1 MNLKPHILNIIRKA
15 TLSTCQLVNLST
27 KKTCQL
33 VNLSTKKTRQLV
45 NLSPIIL
52 LLLTGCSTSR
62 NALRNTV
69 IGGLSG
75 TEYMEKVIE
84 WTPQRENLTAR
95 TRVQLN
101 TGSESSSVSVNANMR
116 IRRGELIRL
125 SVAPIL
131 GIEVARMDITPKG
144 VLVIDRM
151 NKRYVEIG
159 FAEVADMLNVEVDFN
174 ALQSLF
180 LNEIFLPGRESL
192 TVEDA
197 VKFDL
202 SEQDGRAHLQV
213 KDSRSQ
219 MKDLHSQMKDSRS
232 QAKAARRMNYSFFT
246 SATDGR
252 LEETVISL
260 KDLPYALHCR
270 YTDFTMVD
278 GDVFPQS
285 IELTPE
291 GTQKKY
297 SLGLKLSRIGT
308 DSDWDAK
315 SEVPA
320 KYRKMTVQ
328 EVMQLIIKN

>member
-1 MNLKPHILNIIRKA
+1 M
-15 TLSTCQLVNLST
+15 
-27 KKTCQL
+27 
-33 VNLSTKKTRQLV
+33 
-45 NLSPIIL
+45 
-52 LLLTGCSTSR
+52 
-62 NALRNTV
+62 

-95 TRVQLN
+95 TRVQLDM
-101 TGSESSSVSVNANMR
+101 GSESSSVSVNANMR

-125 SVAPIL
+125 SVAPVL

-151 NKRYVEIG
+151 NRRYVEIG
-159 FAEVADMLNVEVDFN
+159 FAEVADILKVEVDFN

-202 SEQDGRAHLQV
+202 SEQDGRAHLQ
-213 KDSRSQ
+213 
-219 MKDLHSQMKDSRS
+219 MKDSHS

-270 YTDFTMVD
+270 YTDFTMVG

-308 DSDWDAK
+308 DSGWDAK

>member
-1 MNLKPHILNIIRKA
+1 MAK
-15 TLSTCQLVNLST
+15 
-27 KKTCQL
+27 
-33 VNLSTKKTRQLV
+33 
-45 NLSPIIL
+45 PIIIPL
-52 LLLTGCSTSR
+52 FLIALLLTGCSTSR

-101 TGSESSSVSVNANMR
+101 MGSESSSVSVNANMR

-125 SVAPIL
+125 SVAPVL

-151 NKRYVEIG
+151 NRRYVEIG
-159 FAEVADMLNVEVDFN
+159 FAEVTDILKVDVDFN

-213 KDSRSQ
+213 KESRSQ
-219 MKDLHSQMKDSRS
+219 MKDSR
-232 QAKAARRMNYSFFT
+232 YSFFT

-270 YTDFTMVD
+270 YTDFTMV
-278 GDVFPQS
+278 GSDVFPQS

-308 DSDWDAK
+308 DSGWDAK

-328 EVMQLIIKN
+328 EVIQLIIKN

>member
-1 MNLKPHILNIIRKA
+1 MAKPKIIPLFLIA
-15 TLSTCQLVNLST
+15 
-27 KKTCQL
+27 
-33 VNLSTKKTRQLV
+33 
-45 NLSPIIL
+45 

-101 TGSESSSVSVNANMR
+101 MGSETSSVSVNANMR

-125 SVAPIL
+125 SVAPVL

-151 NKRYVEIG
+151 NRRYVEIG
-159 FAEVADMLNVEVDFN
+159 FAEVADILKVEVDFN

-213 KDSRSQ
+213 RDSRSQ
-219 MKDLHSQMKDSRS
+219 MKDSR
-232 QAKAARRMNYSFFT
+232 YSFFT

-270 YTDFTMVD
+270 YTDFTMV
-278 GDVFPQS
+278 GSDVFPQS

-308 DSDWDAK
+308 DSGWDAK

-328 EVMQLIIKN
+328 EVIQLIINN

>member
-1 MNLKPHILNIIRKA
+1 MAKRIIIPLFLIA
-15 TLSTCQLVNLST
+15 
-27 KKTCQL
+27 
-33 VNLSTKKTRQLV
+33 
-45 NLSPIIL
+45 

-101 TGSESSSVSVNANMR
+101 MGSESSSVSVNANMR

-125 SVAPIL
+125 SVAPVL

-151 NKRYVEIG
+151 NRRYVEIG
-159 FAEVADMLNVEVDFN
+159 FAEVADILKVEVDFN
-174 ALQSLF
+174 ALQALF

-219 MKDLHSQMKDSRS
+219 MKDSR
-232 QAKAARRMNYSFFT
+232 YSFFT

-270 YTDFTMVD
+270 YTDFTMV
-278 GDVFPQS
+278 GSDVFPQS

-328 EVMQLIIKN
+328 EVIQLIIKNS

>member
-1 MNLKPHILNIIRKA
+1 MAKPKIIPLFLIA
-15 TLSTCQLVNLST
+15 
-27 KKTCQL
+27 
-33 VNLSTKKTRQLV
+33 
-45 NLSPIIL
+45 

-101 TGSESSSVSVNANMR
+101 MGSESSSVSVNANMR

-125 SVAPIL
+125 SVAPVL

-151 NKRYVEIG
+151 NRRYVEIG
-159 FAEVADMLNVEVDFN
+159 FAEVADILKVEVDFN

-213 KDSRSQ
+213 RDSRSQ
-219 MKDLHSQMKDSRS
+219 MKDSR
-232 QAKAARRMNYSFFT
+232 YSFFT

-260 KDLPYALHCR
+260 KDLPYVLHCR
-270 YTDFTMVD
+270 YTDFTMV
-278 GDVFPQS
+278 GSDVFPQS

-308 DSDWDAK
+308 DSGWDAK

-328 EVMQLIIKN
+328 EVIQLIIKNS

>member
-1 MNLKPHILNIIRKA
+1 MAKRIIIPLFLIA
-15 TLSTCQLVNLST
+15 
-27 KKTCQL
+27 
-33 VNLSTKKTRQLV
+33 
-45 NLSPIIL
+45 

-101 TGSESSSVSVNANMR
+101 MGSESSSVSVNANMR

-125 SVAPIL
+125 SVAPVL

-151 NKRYVEIG
+151 NRRYVEIG
-159 FAEVADMLNVEVDFN
+159 FVEVADILKVEVDFN

-219 MKDLHSQMKDSRS
+219 MKGSR
-232 QAKAARRMNYSFFT
+232 YSFFT
-246 SATDGR
+246 SAMDGR

-270 YTDFTMVD
+270 YTDFTMV
-278 GDVFPQS
+278 GSDVFPQS

-328 EVMQLIIKN
+328 EVIQLIIKNS

>member
-1 MNLKPHILNIIRKA
+1 MAKHKIIPLFLTA
-15 TLSTCQLVNLST
+15 
-27 KKTCQL
+27 
-33 VNLSTKKTRQLV
+33 
-45 NLSPIIL
+45 

-62 NALRNTV
+62 NVLRNTV

-101 TGSESSSVSVNANMR
+101 MGSESSSVSVNANMR

-125 SVAPIL
+125 SVAPVL

-151 NKRYVEIG
+151 NRRYVEIG
-159 FAEVADMLNVEVDFN
+159 FAEVADILKVEVDFN

-219 MKDLHSQMKDSRS
+219 MKDLRS
-232 QAKAARRMNYSFFT
+232 SFFT

-260 KDLPYALHCR
+260 KNLPYALHCR
-270 YTDFTMVD
+270 YTDFTMV
-278 GDVFPQS
+278 GSDVFPQS

-308 DSDWDAK
+308 DSGWDAK

>member
-1 MNLKPHILNIIRKA
+1 MAKPKIIPLFLIA
-15 TLSTCQLVNLST
+15 
-27 KKTCQL
+27 
-33 VNLSTKKTRQLV
+33 
-45 NLSPIIL
+45 

-101 TGSESSSVSVNANMR
+101 MGSESSSVSVNANMR

-125 SVAPIL
+125 SVAPVL

-144 VLVIDRM
+144 VLVIDKM
-151 NKRYVEIG
+151 NRRYVEIG
-159 FAEVADMLNVEVDFN
+159 FAEVADILKVEVDFN

-213 KDSRSQ
+213 RDSRSQ
-219 MKDLHSQMKDSRS
+219 MKDSR
-232 QAKAARRMNYSFFT
+232 YSFFT

-260 KDLPYALHCR
+260 KDLPYVLHCR
-270 YTDFTMVD
+270 YTDFTMV
-278 GDVFPQS
+278 GSDVFPQS

-308 DSDWDAK
+308 DSGWDAK

-328 EVMQLIIKN
+328 EVIQLIIKNS

>member
-1 MNLKPHILNIIRKA
+1 MAKPKIIPLFLIA
-15 TLSTCQLVNLST
+15 
-27 KKTCQL
+27 
-33 VNLSTKKTRQLV
+33 
-45 NLSPIIL
+45 

-101 TGSESSSVSVNANMR
+101 MGSESSSVSVNANMR

-125 SVAPIL
+125 SVAPVL

-151 NKRYVEIG
+151 NRRYVEIG
-159 FAEVADMLNVEVDFN
+159 FAEVADILKVEVDFN

-213 KDSRSQ
+213 RDSRSQ
-219 MKDLHSQMKDSRS
+219 MKDSR
-232 QAKAARRMNYSFFT
+232 YSFFT

-270 YTDFTMVD
+270 YTVFTMV
-278 GDVFPQS
+278 GSDVFPQS

-308 DSDWDAK
+308 DSGWDAK

-328 EVMQLIIKN
+328 VLPPSSMKITM

>member
-1 MNLKPHILNIIRKA
+1 MAKPKIIPLFLIA
-15 TLSTCQLVNLST
+15 
-27 KKTCQL
+27 
-33 VNLSTKKTRQLV
+33 
-45 NLSPIIL
+45 

-101 TGSESSSVSVNANMR
+101 MGSESSSVSVNANMR

-125 SVAPIL
+125 SVAPVL

-151 NKRYVEIG
+151 NRRYVEIG
-159 FAEVADMLNVEVDFN
+159 FADVADILKVEADFN

-213 KDSRSQ
+213 RDTR
-219 MKDLHSQMKDSRS
+219 SQMKDSR
-232 QAKAARRMNYSFFT
+232 YSFFT

-270 YTDFTMVD
+270 YTDFTMV
-278 GDVFPQS
+278 GSDVFPQS

-308 DSDWDAK
+308 DSGWDAK

-328 EVMQLIIKN
+328 EVIQLIIKNS

>member
-1 MNLKPHILNIIRKA
+1 MAKRIIIPLFLIA
-15 TLSTCQLVNLST
+15 
-27 KKTCQL
+27 
-33 VNLSTKKTRQLV
+33 
-45 NLSPIIL
+45 

-101 TGSESSSVSVNANMR
+101 MGSESSSVSVNANMR

-125 SVAPIL
+125 SVAPVL

-151 NKRYVEIG
+151 NRRYVEIG
-159 FAEVADMLNVEVDFN
+159 FAEVADILKVEVDFN

-219 MKDLHSQMKDSRS
+219 MKDSR
-232 QAKAARRMNYSFFT
+232 YSFFT

-270 YTDFTMVD
+270 YTDFTMV
-278 GDVFPQS
+278 GSDVFPQS

-308 DSDWDAK
+308 DSGWDAK

-328 EVMQLIIKN
+328 EVIQLIIKN

>member
-1 MNLKPHILNIIRKA
+1 MAKPKIIPLFLIA
-15 TLSTCQLVNLST
+15 
-27 KKTCQL
+27 
-33 VNLSTKKTRQLV
+33 
-45 NLSPIIL
+45 

-101 TGSESSSVSVNANMR
+101 MGSESSSVSVNANMR

-125 SVAPIL
+125 SVAPVL

-151 NKRYVEIG
+151 NRRYVEIG
-159 FAEVADMLNVEVDFN
+159 FAEVADILKVEVDFN

-213 KDSRSQ
+213 RDSRSQ
-219 MKDLHSQMKDSRS
+219 MKDSR
-232 QAKAARRMNYSFFT
+232 YSIFT
-246 SATDGR
+246 SATDRR

-270 YTDFTMVD
+270 YTDFTMV
-278 GDVFPQS
+278 GSDVFPQS

-308 DSDWDAK
+308 DSGWDAK

-328 EVMQLIIKN
+328 EVIQLIINN

>member
-1 MNLKPHILNIIRKA
+1 MAKRIIIPLFLIA
-15 TLSTCQLVNLST
+15 
-27 KKTCQL
+27 
-33 VNLSTKKTRQLV
+33 
-45 NLSPIIL
+45 

-101 TGSESSSVSVNANMR
+101 MGSESSSVSVNANMR

-125 SVAPIL
+125 SVAPVL

-151 NKRYVEIG
+151 NRRYVEIG
-159 FAEVADMLNVEVDFN
+159 FAEVADILKVEVDFN

-213 KDSRSQ
+213 RDTR
-219 MKDLHSQMKDSRS
+219 SQMKDSR
-232 QAKAARRMNYSFFT
+232 YSFFT

-270 YTDFTMVD
+270 YTDFTMV
-278 GDVFPQS
+278 GSDVFPQS

-308 DSDWDAK
+308 DSGWDAK

-328 EVMQLIIKN
+328 EVIQLIIKN

>member
-1 MNLKPHILNIIRKA
+1 MAKRIIIPLFLIA
-15 TLSTCQLVNLST
+15 
-27 KKTCQL
+27 
-33 VNLSTKKTRQLV
+33 
-45 NLSPIIL
+45 

-101 TGSESSSVSVNANMR
+101 MGSESSSVSVNANMR

-125 SVAPIL
+125 SVAPVL

-151 NKRYVEIG
+151 NRRYVEIG
-159 FAEVADMLNVEVDFN
+159 FAEVADILKVEVDFN

-219 MKDLHSQMKDSRS
+219 MKDSR
-232 QAKAARRMNYSFFT
+232 YSFFT

-270 YTDFTMVD
+270 YTDFTMV
-278 GDVFPQS
+278 GSDVFPQS

-328 EVMQLIIKN
+328 EVIQLIIKNS